1 MTKTTPREKTG
12 YTLLEV
18 MIAIVII
25 GIGFL
30 ALIAVQLGALR
41 GYISARDSLQS
52 AEAGRRVAEIV
63 QAQGEQWVQGTWSGT
78 QAYGGVGPFDV
89 VDPIG
94 DALTTGDWVSL
105 FTRPSDVAANR
116 PSLDPEHLGGKFC
129 AFLRGGAMP
138 GAITSSVLQFQIAIV
153 YAGPNATLNECSQI
167 DTVDLDSVGSTTT
180 PPALEAQG
188 LRASYYG
195 TVVVRRSHLQD
206 VI

>member
-1 MTKTTPREKTG
+1 MTKTNPTESG

-63 QAQGEQWVQGTWSGT
+63 QAQGEQWVQGEWAGSA
-78 QAYGGVGPFDV
+78 AYGGVGPFDAA
-89 VDPIG
+89 DPIG
-94 DALTTGDWVSL
+94 QAVLSGTWVSL
-105 FTRPSDVAANR
+105 FEQPSDLAANR
-116 PSLDPEHLGGKFC
+116 PAIHPEHLGGKFC
-129 AFLRGGAMP
+129 AFLRGGEMP
-138 GAITSSVLQFQIAIV
+138 GAITDSVLQFQIAIV
-153 YAGPNATLNECSQI
+153 YAGPNATLNECAQI
-167 DTVDLDSVGSTTT
+167 NTADLDIVGSTTT
-180 PPALEAQG
+180 PPALEALG